1 MRIVQINSVP
11 NLSTGT
17 VMLENHKRYLAEGHE
32 SWRMWGRGREA
43 ENEYEFKF
51 GTNLGVKID
60 VLETRIVGRPGFHS
74 KAATKQLLAKL
85 NEIKPD
91 LVHLHNIHGYYVN
104 VEMLFEWLSQNDC
117 MVEWTLHDCWAFT
130 GHCAYFTYAQCD
142 QWKTGCACS
151 NDCPQIRAYPKTFS
165 SSSAKWSYAR
175 KKQVFSSLAS
185 DRMKL
190 ITPSRWLADLTRQSY
205 LSKYPVE
212 VIYNTI
218 DSSVFHRRDSD
229 FRSRYQLT
237 GQYIVLGVA
246 SVWDDRKGLVDLLRL
261 KEDLGKAVSVV
272 LVGLSRKQ
280 LKMLPDGVLGFER
293 TSSQQE
299 LAEIYSAVDLF
310 FNPTREDNYPTTLL
324 EAESCG
330 CPVLT
335 YDVGGCK
342 EGISMKRS
350 RAVASFEE
358 AKSYVLEMLKEKN
371 KEQFN

>member
-11 NLSTGT
+11 NLSTGN
-17 VMLENHKRYLAEGHE
+17 VMLENHRRYVADGHE

-85 NEIKPD
+85 DEIKPD

-104 VEMLFEWLSQNDC
+104 VEMLFNWLLKNDC

-142 QWKTGCACS
+142 QWKTACACS
-151 NDCPQIRAYPKTFS
+151 NNCPQARAYPKTLNN
-165 SSSAKWSYAR
+165 SSAKWSYAR
-175 KKQVFSSLAS
+175 KKQLFSSLAIN
-185 DRMKL
+185 RMRL
-190 ITPSRWLADLTRQSY
+190 ITPSKWLADLTRQSY

-212 VIYNTI
+212 VKYNTI
-218 DSSVFHRRDSD
+218 NSTIFRHTDSD
-229 FRSRYQLT
+229 FRSRYELT
-237 GQYIVLGVA
+237 DQYIVLGVA
-246 SVWDDRKGLVDLLRL
+246 SVWDERKGLVDFLRL
-261 KEDLGKAVSVV
+261 KENLGETVSVV
-272 LVGLSRKQ
+272 LVGLSKKQ
-280 LKMLPDGVLGFER
+280 LKLLPDGVLGFER
-293 TSSQQE
+293 TSSQKE
-299 LAEIYSAVDLF
+299 LAEIYSAADLF

-342 EGISMKRS
+342 EGIRMKRS
-350 RAVASFEE
+350 GAVSSFEE
-358 AKSYVLEMLKEKN
+358 AESYVRKMLKEK
-371 KEQFN
+371 KFN